1 MPNRY
6 GLYLGSKE
14 GTERGW
20 LDEGIVG
27 KSRQRNYGLAHV
39 FLCARKACSGSTIML
54 PGLE

>member
-1 MPNRY
+1 MPNRH